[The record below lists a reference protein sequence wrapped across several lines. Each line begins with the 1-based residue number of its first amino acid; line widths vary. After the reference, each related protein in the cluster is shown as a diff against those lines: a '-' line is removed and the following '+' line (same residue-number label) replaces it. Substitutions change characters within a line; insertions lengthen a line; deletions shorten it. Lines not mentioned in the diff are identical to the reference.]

1 MKVEYD
7 ASTDSMYF
15 QFSIGSSEYSREVVA
30 NFIVDYAKEDSIV
43 GLEIL
48 QASKISNPQQLAESL
63 HAISSSQQI

>member
-7 ASTDSMYF
+7 ANTDSVYF
-15 QFSIGSSEYSREVVA
+15 QFSIRSSEYSREVVA
-30 NFIVDYAKEDSIV
+30 NFIVDYAKDDSIV

-48 QASKISNPQQLAESL
+48 HASKISNPQQLAESL

>member
-15 QFSIGSSEYSREVVA
+15 QFSLGSSEYSREVVA
-30 NFIVDYAKEDSIV
+30 NFIVDYAKDDSIV

-48 QASKISNPQQLAESL
+48 HASKISNPQELAESL
-63 HAISSSQQI
+63 HAISGSQQF